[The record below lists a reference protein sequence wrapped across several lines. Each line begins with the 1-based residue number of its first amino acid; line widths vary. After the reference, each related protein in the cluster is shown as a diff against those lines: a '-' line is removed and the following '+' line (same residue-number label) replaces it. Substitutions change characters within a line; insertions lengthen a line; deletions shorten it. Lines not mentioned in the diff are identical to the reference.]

1 MEKEDFG
8 QYKIENNDNVFK
20 NLPRESNPT
29 DYSLTF
35 TKTNPEEIVM
45 KPTQMKTDKE
55 KRQEQGDLWL
65 LLLGFI
71 FILVIAAGLVLM
83 TGTPR

>member
-1 MEKEDFG
+1 
-8 QYKIENNDNVFK
+8 
-20 NLPRESNPT
+20 
-29 DYSLTF
+29 
-35 TKTNPEEIVM
+35 
-45 KPTQMKTDKE
+45 MKTDQE

-83 TGTPR
+83 TGTP